1 MPVAMGI
8 VPPACKKHA
17 FYISGFWILESR
29 NYNNRH
35 LESSYFYSLKAVE
48 TIKTITAMIIMEY
61 NGCLWVA
68 QTPDGRY
75 AHCELEGLRMMLAAA
90 GYHARTIYE

>member
-1 MPVAMGI
+1 M
-8 VPPACKKHA
+8 
-17 FYISGFWILESR
+17 IL
-29 NYNNRH
+29 
-35 LESSYFYSLKAVE
+35 
-48 TIKTITAMIIMEY
+48 MEY

-75 AHCELEGLRMMLAAA
+75 AHCEQEGLRTMLAAA

>member
-1 MPVAMGI
+1 
-8 VPPACKKHA
+8 
-17 FYISGFWILESR
+17 
-29 NYNNRH
+29 
-35 LESSYFYSLKAVE
+35 
-48 TIKTITAMIIMEY
+48 MIIMEY

-75 AHCELEGLRMMLAAA
+75 AHCELEGLRMMLTAA

>member
-1 MPVAMGI
+1 
-8 VPPACKKHA
+8 
-17 FYISGFWILESR
+17 
-29 NYNNRH
+29 
-35 LESSYFYSLKAVE
+35 
-48 TIKTITAMIIMEY
+48 MIIMEY